1 MGESQSGGGVDTD
14 VGYAGTSGT
23 REPDSP
29 RSYSNLGQS
38 PIAMGGRP
46 APTPAPEVQTSSVDM
61 PLLNDQDMSR
71 NFFVNR
77 ASRSLMDL
85 FGGSTPSATQTD
97 DRGPS
102 GADLGAVS
110 VDDNQFNKGLA
121 SLTGTRASSPMS
133 DFPSYMTSPRAGTDT
148 RDENLDATDPTMAAL
163 RRAVP
168 ALNASYNRAPYPVGG
183 GTSRPDFVFDYGYGS
198 MPFDQ
203 GDTRDMGRDASP
215 LFPPDAPGL
224 IDARQRPAGGGD
236 PLLFQDSRIMGMSP
250 GAMGGRA
257 PSYNMSP
264 GAMGGLAPDEGEFY
278 KGPGFNDGATALL
291 GVASGEAE
299 RISNLAKSN
308 KPKTQEELNIIQRLG
323 RFLKGVGK
331 NISNFE
337 MNDIFEFL
345 RGDPNYK
352 GPSAAQLQLAQVPGP
367 GPYVGGGVPSPSGG
381 MGGGA
386 PSPIQ
391 CPPGFKFDPVQ
402 NICVPIVAPAPPVTT
417 TPAPGTTAPAPATG
431 GISAIP
437 NVYPFTLTP
446 PIGAPIGN
454 IAPVRS

>member
-1 MGESQSGGGVDTD
+1 MGETDKGGAVSTD

-85 FGGSTPSATQTD
+85 VGGSTPSATQTD

-121 SLTGTRASSPMS
+121 SLTGARAFSPMS

-163 RRAVP
+163 RRAAP
-168 ALNASYNRAPYPVGG
+168 ALIASNQRDVDQGMLMQTRPDLFPQELGG
-183 GTSRPDFVFDYGYGS
+183 GTIDSSLPLSTLYTRGFTPGEDVGMLYGRGFTPSVDDRQRPDADEMTRYVSPTGF
-198 MPFDQ
+198 
-203 GDTRDMGRDASP
+203 DTRDEALDATVGADFFGEGTLGPLGSEGTAKLYEEIKKGR
-215 LFPPDAPGL
+215 
-224 IDARQRPAGGGD
+224 
-236 PLLFQDSRIMGMSP
+236 
-250 GAMGGRA
+250 
-257 PSYNMSP
+257 
-264 GAMGGLAPDEGEFY
+264 
-278 KGPGFNDGATALL
+278 
-291 GVASGEAE
+291 
-299 RISNLAKSN
+299 
-308 KPKTQEELNIIQRLG
+308 KPKDEKERTFFQKVVDY
-323 RFLKGVGK
+323 FTKV
-331 NISNFE
+331 
-337 MNDIFEFL
+337 L

-352 GPSAAQLQLAQVPGP
+352 GPSAAQINPFTQVPGP
-367 GPYVGGGVPSPSGG
+367 GPYVGGGVPSPSAE

-417 TPAPGTTAPAPATG
+417 PPAPGTTAPAPATG

>member
-1 MGESQSGGGVDTD
+1 MGESQSGGDVSTD

-85 FGGSTPSATQTD
+85 VGGSTPSATQTD
-97 DRGPS
+97 DRGPL

-110 VDDNQFNKGLA
+110 VDDNQFNQGLA
-121 SLTGTRASSPMS
+121 SLTGTN
-133 DFPSYMTSPRAGTDT
+133 T
-148 RDENLDATDPTMAAL
+148 RDATAPTMAAL

-224 IDARQRPAGGGD
+224 INARSRPAGGGD

-367 GPYVGGGVPSPSGG
+367 GPAVGGGVPSPSGV
-381 MGGGA
+381 GGA